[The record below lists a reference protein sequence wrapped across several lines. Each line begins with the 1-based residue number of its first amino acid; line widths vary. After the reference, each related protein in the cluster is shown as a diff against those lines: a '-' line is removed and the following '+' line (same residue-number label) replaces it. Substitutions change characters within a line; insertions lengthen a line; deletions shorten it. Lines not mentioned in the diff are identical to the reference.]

1 VATKRLQL
9 QQLLTPPPSAPIDDA
24 RAAELARLL
33 APISASYLRRLL
45 RESGAPLNPTVEG
58 VLQDSLDN
66 LARTLSALAAV
77 YPQHPQQTRALVLE
91 AKAHAKLA
99 LRRDPHPADRQQKI
113 DWMIRWLEN
122 PDIFPLWIKLQ
133 QRATGT
139 PPAVP

>member
-1 VATKRLQL
+1 MANKRQRL

-45 RESGAPLNPTVEG
+45 RESGAPLTPTVEG

-66 LARTLSALAAV
+66 LAHTLSALATV

-99 LRRDPHPADRQQKI
+99 LRRDPYPNDRQQKI

-133 QRATGT
+133 QRPKGT
-139 PPAVP
+139 PPAAP

>member
-1 VATKRLQL
+1 VATKRQQL
-9 QQLLTPPPSAPIDDA
+9 QQLLTPAPCAPIDES

-33 APISASYLRRLL
+33 APISPSYLRRLL
-45 RESGAPLNPTVEG
+45 RESGAPLSPTVEG

-66 LARTLSALAAV
+66 LARTLSALSAV
-77 YPQHPQQTRALVLE
+77 YPQQPQLTRTLVLE

-99 LRRDPHPADRQQKI
+99 LRRDPYPTDRQQKI

-122 PDIFPLWIKLQ
+122 PDIFPLWVKLQ

-139 PPAVP
+139 PPAAP